1 MVNNQVFVVVIE
13 IPQQMNTATCH
24 RSAAGYIVS
33 LNASSGGAMTGKC
46 VYRLVIHSVKKKTKQ
61 TNKCL
66 ISIVDIFYS

>member
-1 MVNNQVFVVVIE
+1 MANNQVFVVVIE

-24 RSAAGYIVS
+24 CSAAGYIVS

-46 VYRLVIHSVKKKTKQ
+46 VYRLVIHSVKKNKQ

>member
-1 MVNNQVFVVVIE
+1 MANNQVFVVVIE

-24 RSAAGYIVS
+24 CSAAGYIVS

-46 VYRLVIHSVKKKTKQ
+46 VYRLVIHSVKKKQ
-61 TNKCL
+61 TNKRL

>member
-46 VYRLVIHSVKKKTKQ
+46 VYRLVIHSVKKKQK
-61 TNKCL
+61 NKCL
-66 ISIVDIFYS
+66 VSIVDIFYS

>member
-46 VYRLVIHSVKKKTKQ
+46 VYRLVIHSVKKKK
-61 TNKCL
+61 TNKRL

>member
-1 MVNNQVFVVVIE
+1 MANNQVFVVVIE
-13 IPQQMNTATCH
+13 IPQQMNTVTCH
-24 RSAAGYIVS
+24 CSAAGYIVS

-46 VYRLVIHSVKKKTKQ
+46 VYRLVIYSVKKNKQ